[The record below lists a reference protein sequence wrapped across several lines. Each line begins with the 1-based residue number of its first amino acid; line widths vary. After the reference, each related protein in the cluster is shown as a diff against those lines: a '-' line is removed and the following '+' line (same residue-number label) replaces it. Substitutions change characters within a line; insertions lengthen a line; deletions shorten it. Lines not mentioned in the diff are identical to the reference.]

1 MPNIAGIHPI
11 VVHFAIALIVLGVIF
26 RALSLWSRLSWLG
39 PTAAILLIVG
49 TLASVVAAKS
59 GVDAHG
65 PVERVP
71 GARAA
76 VVDHESWGL
85 WARNIAFVVAG
96 LELLGLALRRNPRV
110 RNLHVASAVVGFA
123 ALVAVV
129 QAGNLGGRLVYS
141 YAGGVGIRFGDP
153 ADVQRLLL
161 AGLYHQS
168 QLDRSAGRAD
178 RASALITQAAAFEP
192 SNLELQILAAESQLV
207 DRKSPPA
214 AIDAL
219 QMIRIPT
226 DDTRLQIRHGLAMAD
241 ALEAA
246 GQKDGARALLQ
257 SLLASNPTNARL
269 KDRLSKLN

>member
-1 MPNIAGIHPI
+1 MPNIGGIHPI

-26 RALSLWSRLSWLG
+26 RVLSLWSRLSWLG
-39 PTAAILLIVG
+39 HTAAILLIVG

-71 GARAA
+71 GARDA

-96 LELLGLALRRNPRV
+96 LELLALVLRRNPRV
-110 RNLHVASAVVGFA
+110 RNLHVASAVVGVA

-153 ADVQRLLL
+153 ADVRRLLL
-161 AGLYHQS
+161 AGLYHQA
-168 QLDRSAGRAD
+168 QLDRRSGRAV
-178 RASALITQAAAFEP
+178 QAAALLNQAASVEP
-192 SNLELQILAAESQLV
+192 SNIELQILAAESLLI
-207 DRKSPPA
+207 DRNAPTA
-214 AIDAL
+214 AIEALRKIQIPAGDARM
-219 QMIRIPT
+219 QV
-226 DDTRLQIRHGLAMAD
+226 RHGLVMAD

-257 SLLASNPTNARL
+257 SLIASNPANARL
-269 KDRLSKLN
+269 KERLAKLN